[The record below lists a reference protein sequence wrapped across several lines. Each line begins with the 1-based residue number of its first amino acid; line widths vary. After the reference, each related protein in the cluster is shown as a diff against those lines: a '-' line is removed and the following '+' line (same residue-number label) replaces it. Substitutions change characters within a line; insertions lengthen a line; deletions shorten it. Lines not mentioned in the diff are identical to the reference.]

1 LSVESAGLCGS
12 RPILRCGP
20 KPCRSCRPG
29 RAGEKEGATLSQIAT
44 EQALGRLI
52 SDDAFRDEFYENP
65 EAALD
70 RLRLKLTPVELTALL
85 GIERDI
91 VEVLARRLDDRI
103 RRATGGIAC
112 ANKSGRGVDL

>member
-12 RPILRCGP
+12 RPVLRCGP
-20 KPCRSCRPG
+20 KPCRSCRNG

-52 SDDAFRDEFYENP
+52 CDDTFRDEFYESP
-65 EAALD
+65 EAALN
-70 RLRLKLTPVELTALL
+70 RLRLKLTPVELTGLL
-85 GIERDI
+85 AIERDI

-103 RRATGGIAC
+103 RRATGGVPW
-112 ANKSGRGVDL
+112 ANKPGRGIDL